1 MAIIT
6 IDEVLEHAERFEQ
19 MLADY
24 YSGLAEH
31 TTREGV
37 RLLTDYMSRHRVRLK
52 EALEKLSPEIVE
64 RIRKER
70 IRYEPQA
77 ADCRCFEGIDL
88 PDDATAAQVLD
99 AAVTLDECLVRLY
112 RQVVRQSTDP
122 DVQDVFE
129 SLVRLEE
136 RDEIELKKIKAMD
149 YF

>member
-6 IDEVLEHAERFEQ
+6 IDEVLEHAERFEH

-24 YSGLAEH
+24 YAGLAER
-31 TTREGV
+31 TTCEGV

-77 ADCRCFEGIDL
+77 ADCRCFEGINL
-88 PDDATAAQVLD
+88 PEDAGAAQVLD
-99 AAVTLDECLVRLY
+99 AAVTLDECLILFY
-112 RQVVRQSTDP
+112 RQVIAQCADP

-129 SLVRLEE
+129 SLVRCEQ